1 MSSGTKYFH
10 DRLVLLFLST
20 NAFLTV
26 LTVLSVLFRLQGG
39 SDSFIV
45 QYRSNLGTSAFKPGS
60 MDQILMFIVFALL
73 VFTIHTVLSWRT
85 YQVRREL
92 AIVILALGAL
102 LLILAVIVSDAL
114 LALR

>member
-1 MSSGTKYFH
+1 MSSATKYLH

-45 QYRSNLGTSAFKPGS
+45 QYRSNLGTGAFKPGS
-60 MDQILMFIVFALL
+60 VGQILMFIVFALV
-73 VFTIHTVLSWRT
+73 VFGIHTALSWRT
-85 YQVRREL
+85 YAIRREL
-92 AIVILALGAL
+92 SIVILVLGTL
-102 LLILAVIVSDAL
+102 LLMLAVIISDAL